1 MITLGIDM
9 GSNTVKAAVVRDG
22 RELLAHHLLKTSH
35 DLEAVTRACVDA
47 CLAAAGATL
56 EQCAGIVATGYGR
69 VTCTLAQRDV
79 SEITC
84 HARGAHFQL
93 PGTRTVID
101 IGGQDS
107 KVMTLA
113 DNGRALDFVMND
125 KCAAGTGRSMEV
137 MADLL
142 NIKLEDIG
150 TLSLQADKPEAV
162 SSICAVLAETDVI
175 NMVSRGISAPNILKG
190 IHLSMAARLSKLLKS
205 VGAIEGVVMVTG
217 GLALDKGLV
226 AALEEGM
233 SGIKGMQSVVR
244 SHPDSIYAG
253 AIGAALWGA
262 FRFDKLAALGAAP
275 QAA

>member
-1 MITLGIDM
+1 M

-35 DLEAVTRACVDA
+35 DLETVTRACVDA

-107 KVMTLA
+107 KVMTIA

-125 KCAAGTGRSMEV
+125 KCAAGTGRFLEV
-137 MADLL
+137 MAQALGVPLGDFAATGRRAANPVKISNTCTVFAESEVIGLMARKSP
-142 NIKLEDIG
+142 IEDIIAG
-150 TLSLQADKPEAV
+150 L
-162 SSICAVLAETDVI
+162 
-175 NMVSRGISAPNILKG
+175 
-190 IHLSMAARLSKLLKS
+190 HLSIAMRVVALGNRLRLQEPVALTGGVALNGGVKD
-205 VGAIEGVVMVTG
+205 AIEKIG
-217 GLALDKGLV
+217 GRALHV
-226 AALEEGM
+226 PP
-233 SGIKGMQSVVR
+233 
-244 SHPDSIYAG
+244 HPQING
-253 AIGAALWGA
+253 AIGAALI
-262 FRFDKLAALGAAP
+262 AADGV
-275 QAA
+275 